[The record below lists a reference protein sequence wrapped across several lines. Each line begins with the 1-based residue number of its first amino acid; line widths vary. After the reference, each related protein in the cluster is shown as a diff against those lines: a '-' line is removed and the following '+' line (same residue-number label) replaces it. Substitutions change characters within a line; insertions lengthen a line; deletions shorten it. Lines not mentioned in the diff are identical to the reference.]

1 MFDCIMVYCCSSEEW
16 KGLEKEVIIVS
27 TKYAELVAK
36 VMHFLQA
43 FQDIKIHLEG
53 RLQVRCSGD

>member
-1 MFDCIMVYCCSSEEW
+1 MVDCIMVYCCSSEEW

-36 VMHFLQA
+36 VMQFLQV
-43 FQDIKIHLEG
+43 FQYNKN
-53 RLQVRCSGD
+53 SP